1 MAECAQDRVVGVERG
16 SGVDL
21 VRARRP
27 IRSPGLR
34 FSTAGAT
41 SYERTR
47 PGKHVGASGLVF
59 FPSNSE
65 WHGHAS
71 AKEGEIVHDTP
82 HPGPEAPLSLKED
95 RICASAINGC
105 KEMRAGGVTLSLT
118 FRSTVQV

>member
-34 FSTAGAT
+34 FGTAGQSVT
-41 SYERTR
+41 KVQGPKNT
-47 PGKHVGASGLVF
+47 VGASGLVF
-59 FPSNSE
+59 FPSNTE

-82 HPGPEAPLSLKED
+82 HPGPEAPLSLGGQ
-95 RICASAINGC
+95 N
-105 KEMRAGGVTLSLT
+105 MRLCD
-118 FRSTVQV
+118 